1 MATLKFRHLILYFIC
16 FTLLYFSDFPGGAL
30 ISIASWLQVCV
41 LLWGFTY
48 NLRTQAK
55 VFIYFLTLIPIYFL
69 LGSSSAFSQIYIKEN
84 SHLYFL
90 LSCVLTYSLS
100 LLAII
105 FSVLSFKLSSIEN
118 GITDLYAKVFHADR
132 VETKELCVGQTC
144 LNEAQVQQILRAVGS
159 QPVTG
164 SDTPSSDTPVT
175 DPVTMPQDTSTP
187 PTDQPTGDVTPQP
200 SVDPVADTP
209 PVDPSPVPAVDTGTD
224 SSL

>member
-118 GITDLYAKVFHADR
+118 GITDFYLKTLKNINKERPLLLKLSLFLFLISILPMPMKQDYKISLAIILIHLY
-132 VETKELCVGQTC
+132 
-144 LNEAQVQQILRAVGS
+144 LNQNLLKNLARLK
-159 QPVTG
+159 
-164 SDTPSSDTPVT
+164 
-175 DPVTMPQDTSTP
+175 
-187 PTDQPTGDVTPQP
+187 
-200 SVDPVADTP
+200 
-209 PVDPSPVPAVDTGTD
+209 
-224 SSL
+224 